1 VWDALSSL
9 NMPREALKYVV
20 TNKKLYFKKICTE
33 HTLSIKLLLPYNAVK
48 KKVEE
53 QKIEVV
59 ISPDV
64 GR

>member
-1 VWDALSSL
+1 
-9 NMPREALKYVV
+9 MPREALIYVV
-20 TNKKLYFKKICTE
+20 TNKTLNFKKICTE
-33 HTLSIKLLLPYNAVK
+33 HALSIILLLPYNAVK
-48 KKVEE
+48 KTVEE